1 MSYHLT
7 FVYVIVCTICTGW
20 LSCYICMQCDVWCN
34 LCLLVVML
42 HIFVILWLVQCPLVI
57 LHINMICC
65 SWYNIRMLCYI
76 SLLCCSWY
84 NVRWLDPHSST
95 MRVVA
100 VSLLIIV
107 WQLSELNTFFLKQIF
122 EVPPSHQI
130 NVWRLVLISLI
141 SAPSIR

>member
-1 MSYHLT
+1 MEKKAKRRTSQKLLDNY
-7 FVYVIVCTICTGW
+7 TIC
-20 LSCYICMQCDVWCN
+20 LNILHSY
-34 LCLLVVML
+34 ML
-42 HIFVILWLVQCPLVI
+42 QLVQCALASYSVSFVC
-57 LHINMICC
+57 NVVDGAMCAC
-65 SWYNIRMLCYI
+65 WLCYI
-76 SLLCCSWY
+76 SMLCCSWY